1 MLATDQRVPAG
12 VGVSA
17 GVQVYGGQGGDPD
30 GEDRP
35 RRAQGGAG
43 GPASGEANLVQWPH
57 QRFEADIRGRR
68 PAASEMRSPISEAPL
83 T

>member
-12 VGVSA
+12 VGVSV

-35 RRAQGGAG
+35 RCAQGGAG
-43 GPASGEANLVQWPH
+43 GPASGEANPVQRPH
-57 QRFEADIRGRR
+57 QRFEANIRGRR
-68 PAASEMRSPISEAPL
+68 PAASEMTVPLTEAPL